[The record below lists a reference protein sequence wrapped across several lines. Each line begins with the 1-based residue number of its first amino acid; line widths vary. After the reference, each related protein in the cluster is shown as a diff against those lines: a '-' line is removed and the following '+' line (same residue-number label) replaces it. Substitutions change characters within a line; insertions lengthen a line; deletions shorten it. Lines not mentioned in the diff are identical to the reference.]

1 MWSFETNFWQELVDR
16 VKKGV
21 NTERMHEDVT
31 AGTGAL
37 SKTAQSVFQTLMTDG
52 PLSRAELSRRLSLSA
67 AALTKITRPLLAADL
82 FVEVP
87 SDDDA
92 GAVGRPP
99 QPLDVNVDF
108 AHFAGVKLT
117 GEAIFLVTTDARG
130 GMLSEREV
138 ALRSTEPEDVAN
150 QIAEL
155 VAASRA
161 VDRLIVG
168 IGIALSGNAVR
179 TSPVVRKSPFLR
191 WQDIPFGDLVAR
203 RTGLP
208 VTLENDV
215 RAVTAAE
222 QWFGDVP
229 SDSFVMLTFGA
240 GIGCGIVANGQ
251 QLEGHLGGS
260 GLIGHTRV
268 DDSGPLCYAGHPGC
282 AHAYATIGGLQIR
295 ISQAHGESLS
305 YEDCLAL
312 HSRHDPAAVAAFNA
326 AGRAIGTLLALVT
339 NMIGPD
345 RVVISGEG
353 VDIYLR
359 SADAALARMRELLHW
374 TATEVAIA
382 AKPMQFSEWARGG
395 AVVAVQEHVRG
406 LVANAR

>member
-1 MWSFETNFWQELVDR
+1 
-16 VKKGV
+16 
-21 NTERMHEDVT
+21 MHDEVT
-31 AGTGAL
+31 ASTGAL
-37 SKTAQSVFQTLMTDG
+37 SKTAQAVFQTLMTDG

-67 AALTKITRPLLAADL
+67 ASLTKITRPLLEAAL
-82 FVEVP
+82 FVEVA
-87 SDDDA
+87 SDDDSA
-92 GAVGRPP
+92 AVGRPP

-108 AHFAGVKLT
+108 AHFAGIKLT

-130 GMLSEREV
+130 RMMSEREEP
-138 ALRSTEPEDVAN
+138 LRTTDPEDVAD
-150 QIAEL
+150 QISEL
-155 VAASRA
+155 TAASLADDPR
-161 VDRLIVG
+161 IVG

-179 TSPVVRKSPFLR
+179 ASPVVRKSPFLNWR
-191 WQDIPFGDLVAR
+191 DVPLGDLVAE

-222 QWFGDVP
+222 QWFGNAP

-251 QLEGHLGGS
+251 QLEGHMGAS

-282 AHAYATIGGLQIR
+282 AHAYATIDGLRIR
-295 ISQAHGESLS
+295 ISQAHGRSLS
-305 YEDCLAL
+305 YEECLTL
-312 HSRHDPAAVAAFNA
+312 HSQHDPAAMAAFHA
-326 AGRAIGTLLALVT
+326 AGRAIGTLLALVM
-339 NMIGPD
+339 NMIGPE

-353 VDIYLR
+353 VEIYRR
-359 SADAALARMRELLHW
+359 SADAARTRMRELLHW
-374 TATEVAIA
+374 TATEVAIDA
-382 AKPMQFSEWARGG
+382 EPMAFSEWARGA